1 VGLNVADLHPDIWL
15 WWRLDKTDGNTVTY
29 EWSLRPLADQ
39 DSFKEPRLRH
49 VGTIRRAASSD
60 DGDAIVSTCE
70 VDLYD
75 DDGVV
80 RGILADPLTRHG
92 IGGEI
97 AIRILSETAR
107 KAGATPSELM
117 RGSVGTLDATGSR
130 SARLKIVGTVGGL
143 MSEANE
149 KKTFPQ
155 QRIGDEHTYAP
166 QTSKGLVYPLYIGIF
181 SDVGAED
188 ADGNSVEKGMNPLI
202 DLGNVLLLADGT
214 EVDQAASPI
223 PFLDSPTNLD
233 ATVNGTAGEQAVVY
247 EVTALSG
254 YGETLSAFLTVETAP
269 DLINGTD
276 SVDLAWDAVDGAAGY
291 HVYRNAQRL
300 ALVTDAEYTDV
311 GAATTLQAPPTTNT
325 AATDVETTSGTA
337 SPYMRALAAGK
348 AVHVEHVYGSNLADG
363 EAPTRTRLVSNTDYF
378 KYGDADYPHAT
389 PYRDHGG
396 IRQTWVYLPLG
407 PIVAHHRSG
416 SVTLAW
422 NGWGVDTVGDLS
434 GSTITQAFPG
444 LEWLLNEEVLKDG
457 GVGYKTGT
465 YGPAETYANGVP
477 MLKGSKFTEA
487 QTLSARFM
495 RDSVG
500 YPVQIALTEPTPL
513 RTILRRFHTTFA
525 SIDGDNRLGQ
535 WYPILINEYT
545 NSAALSNNLS
555 PLQDEATMSGNLG
568 DETAGT
574 ALALL
579 SDEQRAYRENQ
590 HITRWTGQ
598 EYQHGKVETRIV
610 FNGGWDADAQAPLF
624 EAREIAYD
632 PATYGHA
639 DPKQRTTRQ
648 APYCNDLAALSDAQD
663 RYLRRH
669 LIAPRKMGYGA
680 GFAPGLE
687 DDIGTEILLTHRE
700 GSSSA
705 SGDVNRRGLIL
716 EHTADA
722 NPPEEVTHRV
732 LDLETIV
739 LASAVSFGELQD
751 ETTMASG
758 NLKDETSTRMPPV
771 GAWRLR

>member
-1 VGLNVADLHPDIWL
+1 MADLQPDIWL
-15 WWRLDKTDGNTVTY
+15 WWRLDKTDATSVTY

-39 DSFKEPRLRH
+39 DSFKEPRLRR

-60 DGDAIVSTCE
+60 DGDAVVSTCE

-97 AIRILSETAR
+97 AIRVLSESAR
-107 KAGATPSELM
+107 LAGATPSELM
-117 RGSVGTLDATGSR
+117 RGTVGALNATGSR
-130 SARLKIVGTVGGL
+130 SARMKIVGTVGGL
-143 MSEANE
+143 MSEANQ

-155 QRIGDEHTYAP
+155 QRIGDEHPYAP
-166 QTSKGLVYPLYIGIF
+166 ATSKGLVYPLYIGVF
-181 SDVGAED
+181 SDVGAVD
-188 ADGNSVEKGMNPLI
+188 ASGASVEKGMLPLI
-202 DLGNVLLLADGT
+202 DLGNVLLLSDGT
-214 EVDQAASPI
+214 EVDQADFPI
-223 PFLDSPTNLD
+223 PILETPTTLE
-233 ATVNGTAGEQAVVY
+233 ATVNGTAGVQTVVY
-247 EVTALSG
+247 DVTATSA
-254 YGETLSAFLTVETAP
+254 YGETPPVTITVTGAP
-269 DLINGTD
+269 DLLNGTD
-276 SVDLAWDAVDGAAGY
+276 SIDLSWAAGSVSGGTGY
-291 HVYRNAQRL
+291 YVYRDGRRVAWT
-300 ALVTDAEYTDV
+300 ATASYTDV
-311 GAATTLQAPPTTNT
+311 GLATTLQAPPTGNT
-325 AATDVETTSGTA
+325 AYTDVETDDGTA
-337 SPYMRALAAGK
+337 TPHARMLAAGK

-363 EAPTRTRLVSNTDYF
+363 AAPARTRLVSGTDYF

-389 PYRDHGG
+389 PYMDHGG
-396 IRQTWVYLPLG
+396 IRQTWVYFPLG
-407 PIVAHHRSG
+407 PIVTHHRNDD
-416 SVTLAW
+416 VTLAF

-434 GSTITQAFPG
+434 GPTITQAFPA
-444 LEWLLNEEVLKDG
+444 LEWLANEEVLKDG
-457 GVGYKTGT
+457 GVGYKTGL
-465 YGPAETYANGVP
+465 YGPAETFANGVP
-477 MLKGSKFTEA
+477 MLKGSKFTAA

-500 YPVQIALTEPTPL
+500 YPIQLALTEPTPL

-535 WYPILINEYT
+535 WFPILINEYT
-545 NSAALSNNLS
+545 NDADLSNALS
-555 PLQDEATMSGNLG
+555 PLQDEATMSGNLF
-568 DETAGT
+568 DESAGT

-579 SDEQRAYRENQ
+579 SDEQRAYREQMN
-590 HITRWTGQ
+590 ITRWTGQ
-598 EYQHGKVETRIV
+598 DYQHDKVETRVV
-610 FNGGWDADAQAPLF
+610 FNGGWDPDAQRPLF
-624 EAREIAYD
+624 ESREIAYD

-639 DPKQRTTRQ
+639 DTKQRATRQ
-648 APYCNDLAALSDAQD
+648 APYCNDLAALSDSQD

-705 SGDVNRRGLIL
+705 SGDVDRRALIL

-722 NPPEEVTHRV
+722 NPPEEVTHKV

-751 ETTMASG
+751 ETTMSG
-758 NLKDETSTRMPPV
+758 NLMDETSTRMPPV